1 MATGLYEVEGTI
13 SMTRG
18 RYLHIDVQL
27 WMNEHGSL
35 IDKRNSFIE
44 LRESRRMRSR
54 EVHYLDHP
62 AFGMLVNVVPAD
74 VPQLAKALLEARDGA
89 PDNVEE
95 TGRAL
100 GNSGLDASILDWSIA
115 TACGGIYD

>member
-18 RYLHIDVQL
+18 RYLHLDVQL
-27 WMNEHGSL
+27 WMNEQGSL
-35 IDKRNSFIE
+35 IGQQNSFIE

-74 VPQLAKALLEARDGA
+74 VPQLAKAVLESRHGA
-89 PDNVEE
+89 SDNVEE
-95 TGRAL
+95 IGGAL
-100 GNSGLDASILDWSIA
+100 GNSGLDGSILDWSIA
-115 TACGGIYD
+115 AACSGIYD